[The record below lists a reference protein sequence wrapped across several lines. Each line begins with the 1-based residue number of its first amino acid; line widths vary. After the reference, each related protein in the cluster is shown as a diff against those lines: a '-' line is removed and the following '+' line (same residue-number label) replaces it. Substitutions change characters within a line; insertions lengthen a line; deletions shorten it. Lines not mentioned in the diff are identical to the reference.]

1 MPYTK
6 LRSLSQKVNLKEG
19 QSLVVTGFDQNNTT
33 TSKSRLHLRQQIHYL
48 VVHKPGEKMN
58 AARL

>member
-19 QSLVVTGFDQNNTT
+19 QSLVVTGFDQNDPTGRV
-33 TSKSRLHLRQQIHYL
+33 KPVRLRQQIHYL
-48 VVHKPGEKMN
+48 VVHKPGKMN

>member
-33 TSKSRLHLRQQIHYL
+33 TSKAVRLRQQIHYL
-48 VVHKPGEKMN
+48 VVHKPGKMN